1 MMPLKPVNITSENK
15 TILITGATSGIGL
28 EFVNI
33 YADLNYN
40 IIAIGRDSEK
50 LKLLK
55 SDIEIKYS
63 VNVSTLMIDLSNP
76 EDLINLSKQI
86 DSEIKD
92 IDILIN
98 NAGTGVYGEF
108 KDTDFSK
115 ELSMINV
122 NIVALSFIT
131 KIVLRKMLFRGKG
144 KILNVASTAAF
155 KPGPLMAVY
164 YATKAY
170 VLSFSQAVASE
181 IKGTGVSLTVLC
193 PGPVNTKFLKE
204 SSDTELRY
212 IDYGKMSDP
221 KEIAMYGM
229 KALEKNRLV
238 EIPGFRNKLNAL
250 AVKFIPSKILM
261 YMIYRSRKN
270 NLKL

>member
-1 MMPLKPVNITSENK
+1 MMPVKPVNITSENK

-155 KPGPLMAVY
+155 
-164 YATKAY
+164 
-170 VLSFSQAVASE
+170 
-181 IKGTGVSLTVLC
+181 
-193 PGPVNTKFLKE
+193 N
-204 SSDTELRY
+204 
-212 IDYGKMSDP
+212 
-221 KEIAMYGM
+221 
-229 KALEKNRLV
+229 
-238 EIPGFRNKLNAL
+238 
-250 AVKFIPSKILM
+250 
-261 YMIYRSRKN
+261 
-270 NLKL
+270 

>member
-1 MMPLKPVNITSENK
+1 MKPINETTEEK
-15 TILITGATSGIGL
+15 TVLITVATSGIGL
-28 EFVNI
+28 EFVKI
-33 YADLNYN
+33 YAGLNYN
-40 IIAIGRDSEK
+40 IIAIGRDPEK
-50 LKLLK
+50 LNILK
-55 SDIEIKYS
+55 SDIEIKYT
-63 VNVSTLMIDLSNP
+63 VNINTVMIDLSNTD
-76 EDLINLSKQI
+76 EVLNLFRHFE
-86 DSEIKD
+86 SENTE

-108 KDTDFSK
+108 KDTDFIK

-131 KIVLRKMLFRGKG
+131 KIVLRKMLVRGKG
-144 KILNVASTAAF
+144 KILNIASTAAF

-181 IKGTGVSLTVLC
+181 IKGTNVSLTVLC

-204 SSDTELRY
+204 SSDAELQY

-221 KEIAMYGM
+221 AEIAIAGL
-229 KALEKNRLV
+229 KALEKNKLV
-238 EIPGFRNKLNAL
+238 TVPGFRNKLIAL
-250 AVKFIPSKILM
+250 AVKFIPSKILLD
-261 YMIYRSRKN
+261 MIYRSRKKN
-270 NLKL
+270 IKL

>member
-1 MMPLKPVNITSENK
+1 MMPVKPVNITSENK

-28 EFVNI
+28 EFVKI

-115 ELSMINV
+115 SSMINV
-122 NIVALSFIT
+122 NIVALSFIK
-131 KIVLRKMLFRGKG
+131 KIVLERCCSEEKV
-144 KILNVASTAAF
+144 NF
-155 KPGPLMAVY
+155 KR
-164 YATKAY
+164 
-170 VLSFSQAVASE
+170 SINCCFQAGSVN
-181 IKGTGVSLTVLC
+181 GCVLC
-193 PGPVNTKFLKE
+193 N
-204 SSDTELRY
+204 
-212 IDYGKMSDP
+212 
-221 KEIAMYGM
+221 
-229 KALEKNRLV
+229 
-238 EIPGFRNKLNAL
+238 
-250 AVKFIPSKILM
+250 
-261 YMIYRSRKN
+261 
-270 NLKL
+270 

>member
-1 MMPLKPVNITSENK
+1 MKHNSKITEVK
-15 TILITGATSGIGL
+15 TVLITGATSGIGL
-28 EFVNI
+28 EFVKI
-33 YADLNYN
+33 YADLDYN
-40 IIAIGRDSEK
+40 IIAIGRDAEK

-63 VNVSTLMIDLSNP
+63 VNVSTVMIDLSKT
-76 EDLINLSKQI
+76 EEVLNLSQHI
-86 DSEIKD
+86 ESEITE

-108 KDTDFSK
+108 KDTDFTK

-131 KIVLRKMLFRGKG
+131 KIVLKKMLNRGKG

-155 KPGPLMAVY
+155 KPGPIMAVY

-170 VLSFSQAVASE
+170 ILSFSQAVASE

-204 SSDTELRY
+204 SSDMELQY

-221 KEIAMYGM
+221 KEIAGAGM
-229 KALEKNRLV
+229 KALEKNRSV
-238 EIPGFRNKLNAL
+238 YIPGFRNKLNAL
-250 AVKFIPSKILM
+250 AVKFIPSNILM
-261 YMIYRSRKN
+261 DMIYSSRKKN
-270 NLKL
+270 IKL